1 MRIYLTLVFTVIYLN
16 IQAQSNKTEILL
28 LGTDHLSQTYDQANP
43 NPNTDALT
51 PVNQQSI
58 GEFLALVEKF
68 DPDMVMVEQLPD
80 RQAEVDSLYA
90 LYLKNKLDVESL
102 EYPRH
107 ELYQLAFRVG
117 KNAGVKE
124 IACVNYKGGTSQGIL
139 DNGDNIEIYQNE
151 TKALRNIVKEKYEG
165 LNNGT
170 LSFKAFLTF
179 LNQPE
184 AYNMIYRLRYMTPAR
199 VRNGTFTDP
208 DEMVDVDFID
218 TEYIGAELISVFKNR
233 DYKIYSNILQHK
245 LQENPQRIL
254 LIIGVGHIGSL
265 KSIFRDDYEF
275 EVIDANEYLK

>member
-245 LQENPQRIL
+245 LQKNPQRIL

>member
-107 ELYQLAFRVG
+107 ELYQLAFRIG

-151 TKALRNIVKEKYEG
+151 TKALREIVKGKYEG

-245 LQENPQRIL
+245 LQDNPQRIL

>member
-107 ELYQLAFRVG
+107 ELYQLAFRIG

-245 LQENPQRIL
+245 LQDNPQRIL